1 MIVRGSP
8 GREGGRLLFDAVR
21 SVRSLPGLTNPD
33 WDLLLRLAHRN
44 RLLGRLQAQLYA
56 EGLLDRIPP
65 KAAEILDSAR
75 VLVEHRQ
82 RLVLW
87 ELDRIAWALA
97 EPGIQP
103 VVLKGGA
110 YLLANLPVSRGRISA
125 DVDLMVPRQRLA
137 QCESALLARGWLSQK
152 QSGYDQRYYREWMHE
167 LPPMRHAE
175 REIEVDLHH
184 TILPLTSRLT
194 PRAEL
199 LFDNATEIPETEFRV
214 LSPADMV
221 LHSATH
227 LFHDGE
233 IAGGLRDLVDIN
245 DLLIHFGGQS
255 TFWSDLISRAELLGL
270 TRPLFF
276 ALRFSKALLQ
286 TPIPEDIIRESERF
300 APNPIGRAL
309 MDAAVTRVLATHY
322 ADRPTAP
329 IAAWLLYVRSHWLRM
344 PPRLLFPHLARK
356 AWVRIRRPAAD

>member
-1 MIVRGSP
+1 MK
-8 GREGGRLLFDAVR
+8 
-21 SVRSLPGLTNPD
+21 
-33 WDLLLRLAHRN
+33 
-44 RLLGRLQAQLYA
+44 A
-56 EGLLDRIPP
+56 EGLLDWIPS
-65 KAAEILDSAR
+65 KAAEILHSAR

-82 RLVLW
+82 RLILW

-97 EPGIQP
+97 ETGIEP

-125 DVDLMVPRQRLA
+125 DVDLMVPRERLA
-137 QCESALLARGWLSQK
+137 ECEAALAARGWLSQK
-152 QSGYDQRYYREWMHE
+152 QSSYDQRYYREWMHE

-194 PRAEL
+194 PPAEI
-199 LFDNATEIPETEFRV
+199 LFASAREVPETVYRV
-214 LSPADMV
+214 LSAPDML

-233 IAGGLRDLVDIN
+233 ITGGLRDLVDIN
-245 DLLIHFGGQS
+245 DLLIHFGGES
-255 TFWSDLISRAELLGL
+255 TFWSDLMLRAELLDL

-286 TPIPEDIIRESERF
+286 TPIPEDVIRESENF
-300 APNPIGRAL
+300 APNPIARAF
-309 MDAAVTRVLATHY
+309 MDAAVTRVLATHH
-322 ADRPTAP
+322 ADRPSAP

-356 AWVRIRRPAAD
+356 AWTRIRRPATE